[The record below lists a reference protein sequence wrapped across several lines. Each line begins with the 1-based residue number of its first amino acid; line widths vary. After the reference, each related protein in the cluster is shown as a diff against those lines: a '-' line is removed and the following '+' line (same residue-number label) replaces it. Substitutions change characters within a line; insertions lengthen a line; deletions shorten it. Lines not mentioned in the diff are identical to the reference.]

1 MEGCSKSRFDWISV
15 NGGGNVMRKIIGFAF
30 IVGLL
35 ALAAAGHSYANGS
48 PQWVTGSVV
57 SIVESG
63 GGSLLSLSLPG
74 GELLNVPSRPGLLEG
89 VQVGDVVTV
98 QIIEGEARILRV
110 AQKAAPSTPAP
121 QKKDSGVQ
129 WVPGEVISIEEGP
142 TDSLLSVKMSDGTV
156 FNVAASNDKITGI
169 KVGDRVIARV
179 FQGWAQ
185 SVTKK

>member
-1 MEGCSKSRFDWISV
+1 
-15 NGGGNVMRKIIGFAF
+15 MRKIIGFIF
-30 IVGLL
+30 ILGLV
-35 ALAAAGHSYANGS
+35 ALAAGGRSYANGS

-57 SIVESG
+57 SIVQG
-63 GGSLLSLSLPG
+63 RDGSLLSLSLPG
-74 GELLNVPSRPGLLEG
+74 GELLSVQSRPGVLEG

-98 QIIEGEARILRV
+98 QIIEGQIEILRV

-121 QKKDSGVQ
+121 QKKQSGVQ

-169 KVGDRVIARV
+169 KVGDHVIAKV

>member
-1 MEGCSKSRFDWISV
+1 MTKGA
-15 NGGGNVMRKIIGFAF
+15 NVMRKIIGFVF
-30 IVGLL
+30 ILGLA
-35 ALAAAGHSYANGS
+35 ALAAGGHLYANGS

-63 GGSLLSLSLPG
+63 GGGLLSLSLPG
-74 GELLNVPSRPGLLEG
+74 GELLSVLSRPGVLEG
-89 VQVGDVVTV
+89 VRVGDIVTV
-98 QIIEGEARILRV
+98 QIIEGEARILRI

-121 QKKDSGVQ
+121 QRPDSGVQ
-129 WVPGEVISIEEGP
+129 WVPGEVISIQEGP

-169 KVGDRVIARV
+169 KVGDHVIAKV

-185 SVTKK
+185 SVTRK

>member
-1 MEGCSKSRFDWISV
+1 
-15 NGGGNVMRKIIGFAF
+15 MRKTIGFAF
-30 IVGLL
+30 IVGLVT
-35 ALAAAGHSYANGS
+35 LAAAGHSYANGS

-63 GGSLLSLSLPG
+63 GGGLLSLSLPG
-74 GELLNVPSRPGLLEG
+74 GELFSVSSRPGLLEG

-98 QIIEGEARILRV
+98 QIIEGQVRILRV
-110 AQKAAPSTPAP
+110 AEKAPPSSTPAP
-121 QKKDSGVQ
+121 QRPDSGVQ
-129 WVPGEVISIEEGP
+129 WVPGEVISIQEGP
-142 TDSLLSVKMSDGTV
+142 TDSLLSIKMSDGTV

-169 KVGDRVIARV
+169 KVGDHVIAKV

>member
-1 MEGCSKSRFDWISV
+1 
-15 NGGGNVMRKIIGFAF
+15 MRKIIGLVF
-30 IVGLL
+30 ILGLV
-35 ALAAAGHSYANGS
+35 ALAAGGHSYANGS

-63 GGSLLSLSLPG
+63 GAGLLSLSLPG
-74 GELLNVPSRPGLLEG
+74 GELLSVPSSPSLLEG
-89 VQVGDVVTV
+89 IQIGDVVTV
-98 QIIEGEARILRV
+98 QIIEGEARILRI
-110 AQKAAPSTPAP
+110 AEKRAPSTPAP

-129 WVPGEVISIEEGP
+129 WVPGEVISIQEGP

-156 FNVAASNDKITGI
+156 FNVAASNDKIVGI
-169 KVGDRVIARV
+169 KVGDYVIAKV